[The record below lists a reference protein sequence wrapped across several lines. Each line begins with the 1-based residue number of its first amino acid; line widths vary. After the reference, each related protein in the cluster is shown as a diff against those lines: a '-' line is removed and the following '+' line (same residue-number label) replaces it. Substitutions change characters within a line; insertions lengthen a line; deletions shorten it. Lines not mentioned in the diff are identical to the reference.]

1 MTYIFTDFQKGEID
15 HDKFLDKV
23 NQLALFFIYLSIAEF
38 VSTYIYTA
46 SWVYTGER
54 LTRQI
59 RERYLRAILRQ
70 NVAYFDKL
78 GAGEVTTRITSDTH
92 LIQDGIS
99 EKTAMCISVCISVKF
114 LLRHK

>member
-1 MTYIFTDFQKGEID
+1 MVKGQID
-15 HDKFLDKV
+15 NDKFLDKI
-23 NQLALFFIYLSIAEF
+23 NYFALYLSIILL
-38 VSTYIYTA
+38 VNTYIYMA

-70 NVAYFDKL
+70 NIEYFNNL
-78 GAGEVTTRITSDTH
+78 GAGKVTTRITSDTH

-99 EKTAMCISVCISVKF
+99 EKAPMCISVCIKKNVLNICRPVK
-114 LLRHK
+114 